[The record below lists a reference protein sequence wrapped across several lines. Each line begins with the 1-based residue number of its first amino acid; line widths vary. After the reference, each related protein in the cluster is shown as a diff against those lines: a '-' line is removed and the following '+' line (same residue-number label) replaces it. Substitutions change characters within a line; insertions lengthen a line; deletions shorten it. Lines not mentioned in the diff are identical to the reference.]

1 MTQNLQLSTSTFPF
15 IRLLWLVPCDA
26 QRKYNWEQPWFGSS
40 TSLYI
45 SPSSTMSTDCL
56 LPAYWNPDTCVATSA
71 MNRPRLFTHWIPR
84 LQILNERSLLQLRQ
98 QPTHTR
104 LKLIDDYLEGARR
117 GEDKEYTFVSLGMS
131 ESSTTTH
138 KRDLSVLGE
147 NITTCVASPSS
158 TAPSSPGHH
167 LPRPVTTTLIPTF
180 SQSSDL
186 SSPTTSSSDA
196 SDLLPEAMVEDS
208 CPHEYLSQ
216 RSCAYRDGSDV
227 TSLGGVLSVSIVET

>member
-1 MTQNLQLSTSTFPF
+1 
-15 IRLLWLVPCDA
+15 
-26 QRKYNWEQPWFGSS
+26 
-40 TSLYI
+40 
-45 SPSSTMSTDCL
+45 MSTDCL